1 MATLK
6 NGRAVYLD
14 ANILIYLLED
24 YPQYRSSLDNL
35 LSLIETGEVKAH
47 TSQLSLAEILVK
59 PYKDEAHEAVEQYK
73 ALFDVPQFLTVHQV
87 TSDILIKAAE
97 IRSRSSIKLLDAI
110 HIATTQFSNCNII
123 ITNDR
128 ALKKIEQIEVVS
140 LDDFGNN

>member
-1 MATLK
+1 M
-6 NGRAVYLD
+6 
-14 ANILIYLLED
+14 
-24 YPQYRSSLDNL
+24 
-35 LSLIETGEVKAH
+35 
-47 TSQLSLAEILVK
+47 VK
-59 PYKDEAHEAVEQYK
+59 PYGDKAYEAIEQYK

-87 TSDILIKAAE
+87 TPGILIQAAE

-110 HIATTQFSNCNII
+110 HIATTQFSNCHII